1 MPVPSGPELSKDTTT
16 VSSAP
21 HPQAWPPGTLTKG
34 SSQATFL
41 GNHPFVCIIFWATK
55 SPGGSMKW
63 FVPECTHS
71 FGAAGL
77 QGQFIILS
85 RGVWFSLSLHLI
97 CLPFIRWAP
106 GLSLH
111 HINSAGMY
119 TMPAIW
125 RGLTCVEYIYSIL
138 GLWRSLTRVIY
149 GAGVGGWRS
158 SHLAFHNA

>member
-1 MPVPSGPELSKDTTT
+1 MPVPSGPGLSKDTTT
-16 VSSAP
+16 VSFP
-21 HPQAWPPGTLTKG
+21 PPKQAWPPGALNKWLISAHFPRE
-34 SSQATFL
+34 SSFCLHHFL
-41 GNHPFVCIIFWATK
+41 SYKKPRRKHEVICPHVYTQLRCSWAAR
-55 SPGGSMKW
+55 PGYYPK
-63 FVPECTHS
+63 P
-71 FGAAGL
+71 
-77 QGQFIILS
+77 
-85 RGVWFSLSLHLI
+85 RVWFSLSLHLI

-119 TMPAIW
+119 TIW